1 MNLNKRLGKIAYVSL
16 LAILLLV
23 GCATKEPKNHSIT
36 LPKQDLKPFIT
47 KDFTLLQ
54 TYSKKLKRDYLEHF
68 FSPWNKPTTLSK
80 NDVDFGLRL
89 AYKNLGFG
97 ENLLPNSKEWIDS
110 LKQEANLDTFP
121 SLNKPAIITRTT
133 NLRVL
138 PTNKPKFHNP
148 KLAGEGFPFDYW
160 QNSSIYSGTP
170 IAILHYS
177 KNKSW
182 AFVQSG
188 FVSGWVN
195 VLDIAIL
202 NNQQIKTLQSYKDFL
217 VFTKDYTPLY
227 TKQGEFLDFGRIGM
241 LLPLIGSTKDFYEA
255 QFITRTKRGYA
266 SFNKILLKTK
276 VVSKF
281 PTPFTKDSLS
291 NLANPLLGEKYG
303 WGGSFFN
310 RDCSMLL
317 RDLFGNFGFY
327 LLRNSQSQIRQKD
340 FKGDLNYFELSTLNK
355 KEKTDFIIKNAIPFA
370 TFLGMKGHIML
381 YLGHKEGKIF
391 VLHDIWGL
399 KTLQNET
406 EEGRYILG
414 GIHITPLDIGKD
426 SPNISQQN
434 LLIQRVYG
442 MKILFNKEDLKAF

>member
-1 MNLNKRLGKIAYVSL
+1 MKKILNKIIYSGI
-16 LAILLLV
+16 LAIALG
-23 GCATKEPKNHSIT
+23 GCASNNLSNQALI
-36 LPKQDLKPFIT
+36 LPPQDLKPFALE
-47 KDFTLLQ
+47 DFTLSKK
-54 TYSKKLKRDYLEHF
+54 YSKDLKENYLQHF
-68 FSPWNKPTTLSK
+68 FSPWNKPAHLK
-80 NDVDFGLRL
+80 KGDVDFGLKL

-97 ENLLPNSKEWIDS
+97 ENLLPNSKEWIDTLS
-110 LKQEANLDTFP
+110 KEANFEAFP
-121 SLNKPAIITRTT
+121 STNKPAIITRTT

-138 PTNKPKFHNP
+138 PTNKPKFYNP
-148 KLAGEGFPFDYW
+148 KVAGEGFPFDYW

-202 NNQQIKTLQSYKDFL
+202 DNNQVKTLQSYKDFL

-241 LLPLIGSTKDFYEA
+241 LLPLIGSTKNFYEA
-255 QFITRTKRGYA
+255 LFITRTKRGYA
-266 SFNKILLKTK
+266 SFNKILLSTNT
-276 VVSKF
+276 VSKF
-281 PTPFTKDSLS
+281 PILLSKNSLS
-291 NLANPLLGEKYG
+291 SLANPLLGEKYG

-317 RDLFGNFGFY
+317 RDIFGNFGFY
-327 LLRNSQSQIRQKD
+327 LLRNSQSQIKQKD
-340 FKGDLNYFELSTLNK
+340 FRGDSNYFDLSNLNE
-355 KEKTDFIIKNAIPFA
+355 KEKTSFIINNAIPFA

-381 YLGHKEGKIF
+381 YIGHQENQIF

-406 EEGRYILG
+406 EEGRHILG
-414 GIHITPLDIGKD
+414 RVLITPLDIGKEMH
-426 SPNISQQN
+426 NIPSKN

-442 MKILFNKEDLKAF
+442 MKLLFNKKELEAF